1 MNIMSMQRKNCSPG
15 AARRQR
21 KTGQAG
27 VALLEALVSILLF
40 SMGVLALVGLQG
52 AMIKNSSD
60 AKYRTEASYLA
71 QQWVGRMWADPANL
85 NAYLI
90 QNNTNPNF
98 DISSY
103 LPNGERTVTQPDP
116 INSPNEYLVVIKW
129 QEPGQ
134 LQHAFTTTVSIAG
147 G

>member
-1 MNIMSMQRKNCSPG
+1 M
-15 AARRQR
+15 
-21 KTGQAG
+21 
-27 VALLEALVSILLF
+27 LEALVSILLF

-60 AKYRTEASYLA
+60 AKFRTEASYLA
-71 QQWVGRMWADPANL
+71 QQWIGRMWADPSNL
-85 NAYLI
+85 AAYLI
-90 QNNTNPNF
+90 QDSTNPNF
-98 DISSY
+98 DVSSD
-103 LPNGERTVTQPDP
+103 LPNGERLVTQPDP